1 MTEEN
6 SIDFVMEN
14 LLFTSVKLIL
24 SMLVCCYNTQ
34 KMEVGFLLPG
44 GRNGFF
50 IAEYFVVTLIP
61 CILCREC

>member
-6 SIDFVMEN
+6 NTDFVTEK

-24 SMLVCCYNTQ
+24 SMLVCCYTIQ

-44 GRNGFF
+44 DRNGFF
-50 IAEYFVVTLIP
+50 ITEYFVVTLIP
-61 CILCREC
+61 CILCGKC